1 MEGGISIEIKV
12 LGSKTRNGLKL
23 IKNIKKI
30 NSDVNID
37 IREVNDVNY
46 LDRFLKDCFK
56 FKRKNLRN
64 NLNGYEI
71 SKISDILNKYGYDLN
86 VRAEDISIDIF
97 IDIVNELCK

>member
-1 MEGGISIEIKV
+1 MEGGISIEIKI

-46 LDRFLKDCFK
+46 FK
-56 FKRKNLRN
+56 KYNIKNTPALIIN
-64 NLNGYEI
+64 NNIVSEGKVLTTREI
-71 SKISDILNKYGYDLN
+71 
-86 VRAEDISIDIF
+86 
-97 IDIVNELCK
+97 CKLLTQN